1 MVVGEAAAVTRQGGG
16 VFALLPR
23 GGQLPAER
31 FAARHRI
38 LLGVLLGHLPVLA
51 VIALV
56 GGGGTPAAATGEHA
70 GHAQGAHSTGS
81 AFLLL
86 GGVLVLAAIGA
97 AARSRPVRA
106 SAVSIGLLSCAAI
119 LIHLTGGQTSMH
131 FHFFVVLALV
141 AFYQEWVPYLL
152 AIAFTAIHHIGMSAL
167 MDPAEVFSDPQPQ
180 ARPVLWALIHAG
192 FVLAA
197 CAANVLFWK
206 LAEDGEAVARQ
217 TAARAQRATEEQLR
231 LRTEAARLQEALS
244 EESSDRLTQNQQER
258 DRLRAGLAELAGN
271 SAEVDQRVREVAG
284 TIDGFSAAIGEI
296 FASTRSATEVAGEAV
311 EAGETGRQAMHSL
324 GEASEQIGK
333 VVRVISGIAE
343 QTNLLALN
351 ATIEAARAGAAGKGF
366 AVVASEVKD
375 LAQETARSTDEI
387 SGIVD
392 SIHRQTAEAVSAIER
407 IGDIIARIDSLQSGI
422 AGTVQEQA
430 NASASLAES
439 MAQASSGCTEILR
452 GLDSLSDSVA

>member
-1 MVVGEAAAVTRQGGG
+1 MAVTPAERP
-16 VFALLPR
+16 VARSLSDLLPR
-23 GGQLPAER
+23 GGQLTPER
-31 FAARHRI
+31 FNARHRLLLGI
-38 LLGVLLGHLPVLA
+38 LLGHVPVLA

-56 GGGGTPAAATGEHA
+56 GGTPNTG
-70 GHAQGAHSTGS
+70 GHADHAKPSTAS
-81 AFLLL
+81 TLLLL
-86 GGVLVLAAIGA
+86 GIVLALA
-97 AARSRPVRA
+97 AVGGVARGRVVRA
-106 SAVSIGLLSCAAI
+106 SAVSLGLLSCAGI

-152 AIAFTAIHHIGMSAL
+152 AIAFTAVHHIGMSWL
-167 MDPAEVFSDPQPQ
+167 MEPSEVFSDPQPQ
-180 ARPVLWALIHAG
+180 ARPVLWAIIHAG

-206 LAEDGEAVARQ
+206 LAEDGEIAAKR
-217 TAARAQRATEEQLR
+217 TAAQAQQATEEQLR
-231 LRTEAARLQEALS
+231 LQTDAARLQQELG
-244 EESSDRLTQNQQER
+244 EENRQRLEQSQQER
-258 DRLRAGLAELAGN
+258 ERLRSGLAALATS
-271 SAEVDQRVREVAG
+271 SAEVDERVREVAG
-284 TIDGFSAAIGEI
+284 TIDGFSAAIGDI
-296 FASTRSATEVAGEAV
+296 FASTRSATEVAHEAV
-311 EAGETGRQAMHSL
+311 AAGETGRQAMHTL
-324 GEASEQIGK
+324 GTASEEIGK

-392 SIHRQTAEAVSAIER
+392 DIVRQTAEAVTAIER
-407 IGDIIARIDSLQSGI
+407 IGEIITRIDSLQSGI

-430 NASASLAES
+430 TASASLADS

-452 GLDSLSDSVA
+452 GLDSLSESVS